1 MVVAAEGAGAD
12 AALAMRWRVT
22 SGSLVVSVERP
33 ARCTGPVEPSAA
45 LASSAIEGVPVIKR
59 SAVGVVPV
67 VVINCVVVVPIES
80 PTTPAPSITSE
91 EADSETGSEGEIR
104 AAIPYAG
111 IWVPSR
117 PRHVGPPVNYPRI
130 ICGHVN
136 NLGIGRLNDDG
147 RALGGHGLLRRGLK
161 IAGISRP
168 LAHSLHRIH
177 YILFLVVVG
186 VSKGRRPGEVLVHI
200 SQDRR
205 KCSKRLD
212 AGVPGLLV
220 HGLSQ
225 SVTLQIGMRLNPSVS
240 LDDLLGK
247 GGGRQDLG
255 YQRIRIKRNR
265 GDQLLQLLGGL
276 LRVWRAL
283 RGLRRSLRVLI
294 GRKILRPSRTQQC
307 QRQQGHKDLPTHL
320 RSRIPRAD
328 IDPVHVLEPP
338 LNVRPVGRPTY
349 IDWRAAVYVTPFAR
363 AYCSSP

>member
-12 AALAMRWRVT
+12 AALAVRWRVT

-33 ARCTGPVEPSAA
+33 ARCPGPVEPSAA
-45 LASSAIEGVPVIKR
+45 LASSGPVKPSATLASTAIEGVPVIKR
-59 SAVGVVPV
+59 SAMGVVPV

-117 PRHVGPPVNYPRI
+117 PRHDGPPVNYPRI

-200 SQDRR
+200 SEHRR
-205 KCSKRLD
+205 KCSK
-212 AGVPGLLV
+212 
-220 HGLSQ
+220 
-225 SVTLQIGMRLNPSVS
+225 
-240 LDDLLGK
+240 
-247 GGGRQDLG
+247 
-255 YQRIRIKRNR
+255 
-265 GDQLLQLLGGL
+265 
-276 LRVWRAL
+276 
-283 RGLRRSLRVLI
+283 
-294 GRKILRPSRTQQC
+294 
-307 QRQQGHKDLPTHL
+307 
-320 RSRIPRAD
+320 
-328 IDPVHVLEPP
+328 
-338 LNVRPVGRPTY
+338 
-349 IDWRAAVYVTPFAR
+349 
-363 AYCSSP
+363 